1 MSLPKWLQIL
11 AEVGPQVLRFTPL
24 APIAGDV
31 IAAIGAA
38 QAMDGATGPQKL
50 AHVVTIATEAAQ
62 ATNAQAGRVVIDP
75 ASMQAAAET
84 AISTVVQVTK
94 MVAFAHENPG
104 APAPTAVIGPIA

>member
-24 APIAGDV
+24 APIADDV

-50 AHVVTIATEAAQ
+50 AHVVTIATDAAR
-62 ATNAQAGRVVIDP
+62 ATNDQAGREVIDP
-75 ASMQAAAET
+75 VVMQAAAET

-94 MVAFAHENPG
+94 MVEAAHEQPT
-104 APAPTAVIGPIA
+104 APALVAVVPAA